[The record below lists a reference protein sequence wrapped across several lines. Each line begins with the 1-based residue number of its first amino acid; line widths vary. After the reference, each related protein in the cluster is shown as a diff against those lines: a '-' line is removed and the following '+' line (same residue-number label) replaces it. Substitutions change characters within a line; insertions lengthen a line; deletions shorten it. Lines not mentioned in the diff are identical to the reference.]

1 MAEMRCCDRHRGSI
15 LASAGLF
22 VMLGALGCSSPTSSG
37 PNSGPDGAAGNG
49 GRAGGSAGAGGGSAT
64 AGAAG
69 SQSAGDAGSGGRAG
83 ASSGA
88 GGAGAN
94 GGTVGA
100 GGGGNGGVAGSG
112 SGGSSAGTG
121 GTAGLAGRGGSGAAG
136 AGGNARGGSGG
147 STGGGGSGGGG
158 TSGGAGR
165 GGGSG
170 SGGAGRGGGSG
181 SGGAGRGGGSGGGS
195 AGSGSGPEPFVF
207 GVPPAAAARFK
218 KGINLGNRLEAP
230 NEGDWG
236 GTVQAED
243 FPFIAKRG
251 FDHVRIPIRFSGH
264 ASAASPYTIDATF
277 FSRIDTV
284 LNQAAAANL
293 AVVVDMH
300 AYDEL
305 ATDVATHRDR
315 FAALWTQIA
324 ARYQSRPDTVAFELL
339 NEPNTQ
345 LDTTWNDVMLPAIRA
360 IRATNPRRLL
370 IVDSVFWA
378 DPTKLSTLTLP
389 DDANIMASIHL
400 YEPKL
405 FTFQGQDWMG
415 PIYLTTGVIFPG
427 PPATPINPVQAAKD
441 ASWANQWFMDYNT
454 KPAAT
459 NPSGPAT
466 VTAQIALIA
475 AYQQSQGRTVYNGE
489 WGPQDGGALDSR
501 VRLVTEV
508 RQQCESAGVGWAIWE
523 DPVNMNL
530 FDSSAGTWLTEIIDA
545 LLPP

>member
-1 MAEMRCCDRHRGSI
+1 M
-15 LASAGLF
+15 
-22 VMLGALGCSSPTSSG
+22 
-37 PNSGPDGAAGNG
+37 
-49 GRAGGSAGAGGGSAT
+49 GAG
-64 AGAAG
+64 
-69 SQSAGDAGSGGRAG
+69 
-83 ASSGA
+83 
-88 GGAGAN
+88 
-94 GGTVGA
+94 

-112 SGGSSAGTG
+112 GGGSSAGTG
-121 GTAGLAGRGGSGAAG
+121 GAGGLAGRGGDGGADSVGSGGSARGGTGG
-136 AGGNARGGSGG
+136 AGGLAGRGGDGGAGSVGSGGSARGGTGGAGGLAGRGGDGGAGSGGSARGGSGG
-147 STGGGGSGGGG
+147 SARGGSGGSAGG
-158 TSGGAGR
+158 AGSGGSSGAAGR
-165 GGGSG
+165 GGA
-170 SGGAGRGGGSG
+170 GGA
-181 SGGAGRGGGSGGGS
+181 

-218 KGINLGNRLEAP
+218 KGINLGNRMDAP

-236 GTVQAED
+236 GVIQAED
-243 FPFIAKRG
+243 FPFIARRG

-264 ASAASPYTIDATF
+264 AGAASPYTIDAAF
-277 FSRIDTV
+277 FSRVDTV

-300 AYDEL
+300 HYDDL
-305 ATDVATHRDR
+305 AANVAAHRDR
-315 FAALWTQIA
+315 FVALWTQIA

-339 NEPNTQ
+339 NEPYMQ

-370 IVDSVFWA
+370 IADSVFWA
-378 DPTKLSTLTLP
+378 DPTKLSALTLP
-389 DDANIMASIHL
+389 DDANIMAAIHL

-427 PPATPINPVQAAKD
+427 PPATSINPVQAAKD
-441 ASWANQWFMDYNT
+441 ASWANQWFNDYNT

-466 VTAQIALIA
+466 ITAQIALIT
-475 AYQQSQGRTVYNGE
+475 AYRQSQGRTVYNGE

-508 RQQCESAGVGWAIWE
+508 RQQCESAGIGWAIWE
-523 DPVNMNL
+523 DPTNMSL
-530 FDSSAGTWLTEIIDA
+530 FDARAGTWLTAIIDA

>member
-1 MAEMRCCDRHRGSI
+1 MRCRRRHRGSI

-22 VMLGALGCSSPTSSG
+22 AILGEIGCS
-37 PNSGPDGAAGNG
+37 
-49 GRAGGSAGAGGGSAT
+49 
-64 AGAAG
+64 
-69 SQSAGDAGSGGRAG
+69 
-83 ASSGA
+83 
-88 GGAGAN
+88 
-94 GGTVGA
+94 GGT
-100 GGGGNGGVAGSG
+100 
-112 SGGSSAGTG
+112 T
-121 GTAGLAGRGGSGAAG
+121 
-136 AGGNARGGSGG
+136 
-147 STGGGGSGGGG
+147 
-158 TSGGAGR
+158 
-165 GGGSG
+165 
-170 SGGAGRGGGSG
+170 
-181 SGGAGRGGGSGGGS
+181 
-195 AGSGSGPEPFVF
+195 GPEPDPFVS
-207 GVPPAAAARFK
+207 GVPPAAAAHFT

-236 GTVQAED
+236 GVIQAQD
-243 FPFIAKRG
+243 FPFIAQRG

-264 ASAASPYTIDATF
+264 ASAASPYTIDDAF

-284 LNQAAAANL
+284 LDQAAAANL

-305 ATDVATHRDR
+305 AADVAGQRDR
-315 FAALWTQIA
+315 FVALWTQVA

-345 LDTTWNDVMLPAIRA
+345 LDSTWNDVMLPAIKT

-370 IVDSVFWA
+370 IVDAVFWA
-378 DPTKLSTLTLP
+378 DPTRLAALALP

-405 FTFQGQDWMG
+405 FTFQGQDWIG
-415 PIYLTTGVIFPG
+415 PVFLTTGVIFPG
-427 PPATPINPVQAAKD
+427 PPATPIDPVQAAKD

-454 KPAAT
+454 KPAAA

-466 VTAQIALIA
+466 VAAQIGLITG
-475 AYQQSQGRTVYNGE
+475 YRQIQGRTVYNGE

-508 RQQCESAGVGWAIWE
+508 RQQCESAGIGWAIWE

>member
-1 MAEMRCCDRHRGSI
+1 
-15 LASAGLF
+15 
-22 VMLGALGCSSPTSSG
+22 V
-37 PNSGPDGAAGNG
+37 
-49 GRAGGSAGAGGGSAT
+49 GGG
-64 AGAAG
+64 
-69 SQSAGDAGSGGRAG
+69 
-83 ASSGA
+83 
-88 GGAGAN
+88 
-94 GGTVGA
+94 
-100 GGGGNGGVAGSG
+100 GGGGNGGVAGTS
-112 SGGSSAGTG
+112 SGGSSTGPAGSG
-121 GTAGLAGRGGSGAAG
+121 GLAGRGGSGGAGSGGSARGG
-136 AGGNARGGSGG
+136 AGGGGGSGG
-147 STGGGGSGGGG
+147 ARGGAGGGGGGGSGGGG
-158 TSGGAGR
+158 GV
-165 GGGSG
+165 
-170 SGGAGRGGGSG
+170 
-181 SGGAGRGGGSGGGS
+181 

-236 GTVQAED
+236 GTILAED
-243 FPFIAKRG
+243 FPFIARRG

-264 ASAASPYTIDATF
+264 ALTASPYTIDAAF
-277 FSRIDTV
+277 FSRVDTV
-284 LNQAAAANL
+284 LDQAAAANL

-300 AYDEL
+300 AYDDL
-305 ATDVATHRDR
+305 ASNVDANRDR
-315 FAALWTQIA
+315 FVALWKQVA

-345 LDTTWNDVMLPAIRA
+345 LDTTWNDVMLPAIQA

-415 PIYLTTGVIFPG
+415 PIYLTTGVVFPG

-441 ASWANQWFMDYNT
+441 ASWANQWFIDYNT

-466 VTAQIALIA
+466 VAAQVALCTA
-475 AYQQSQGRTVYNGE
+475 YRQSQGRTVYNGE

-501 VRLVTEV
+501 VRLVMAV
-508 RQQCESAGVGWAIWE
+508 RQQCESAGIGWAIWE

-530 FDSSAGTWLTEIIDA
+530 FDSGAGTWLTDIIDA

>member
-1 MAEMRCCDRHRGSI
+1 
-15 LASAGLF
+15 
-22 VMLGALGCSSPTSSG
+22 V
-37 PNSGPDGAAGNG
+37 
-49 GRAGGSAGAGGGSAT
+49 GGG
-64 AGAAG
+64 
-69 SQSAGDAGSGGRAG
+69 
-83 ASSGA
+83 
-88 GGAGAN
+88 
-94 GGTVGA
+94 
-100 GGGGNGGVAGSG
+100 GGGGNGGVAGTS
-112 SGGSSAGTG
+112 SGGSSTGPAGSG
-121 GTAGLAGRGGSGAAG
+121 GLAGRGGSGGAGSGGSARGG
-136 AGGNARGGSGG
+136 AGGGGGSGG
-147 STGGGGSGGGG
+147 ARGGAGGGGGGGSGGARGGAGGGGGGGSGGGG
-158 TSGGAGR
+158 GA
-165 GGGSG
+165 
-170 SGGAGRGGGSG
+170 
-181 SGGAGRGGGSGGGS
+181 

-236 GTVQAED
+236 GTILAED
-243 FPFIAKRG
+243 FPFIARRG

-264 ASAASPYTIDATF
+264 ALTASPYTIDAAF
-277 FSRIDTV
+277 FSRVDTV
-284 LNQAAAANL
+284 LDQAAAANL

-300 AYDEL
+300 AYDDL
-305 ATDVATHRDR
+305 ASNVDANRDR
-315 FAALWTQIA
+315 FVALWKQVA

-345 LDTTWNDVMLPAIRA
+345 LDTTWNDVMLPAIQA

-415 PIYLTTGVIFPG
+415 PIYLTTGVVFPG

-441 ASWANQWFMDYNT
+441 ASWANQWFIDYNT

-466 VTAQIALIA
+466 VAAQVALCTA
-475 AYQQSQGRTVYNGE
+475 YRQSQGRTVYNGE

-501 VRLVTEV
+501 VRLVMAV
-508 RQQCESAGVGWAIWE
+508 RQQCESAGIGWAIWE

-530 FDSSAGTWLTEIIDA
+530 FDSRAGTWLTAIIDA

>member
-1 MAEMRCCDRHRGSI
+1 MSSCRGPLGSI
-15 LASAGLF
+15 LSSATLF
-22 VMLGALGCSSPTSSG
+22 VILGASGCSGTTSSK
-37 PNSGPDGAAGNG
+37 PDSGSEGVAGSSGGAGARGGASGGSAAASGSSGTGGAAGSAGQAGAPSGTGATG
-49 GRAGGSAGAGGGSAT
+49 GTAGAGAGGGS
-64 AGAAG
+64 
-69 SQSAGDAGSGGRAG
+69 
-83 ASSGA
+83 
-88 GGAGAN
+88 
-94 GGTVGA
+94 
-100 GGGGNGGVAGSG
+100 GGVAGTG
-112 SGGSSAGTG
+112 SGGSSTG
-121 GTAGLAGRGGSGAAG
+121 SA
-136 AGGNARGGSGG
+136 GSGG
-147 STGGGGSGGGG
+147 LAAHGGSGGGG
-158 TSGGAGR
+158 AGGSARGGAGGSAR
-165 GGGSG
+165 GGAGGGGVGGSARGGTGGGGAGGSG
-170 SGGAGRGGGSG
+170 RGGTGGGAGSNG
-181 SGGAGRGGGSGGGS
+181 GGGS
-195 AGSGSGPEPFVF
+195 AGNGSGPEPFVS
-207 GVPPAAAARFK
+207 GVAPAAAAHFK

-236 GTVQAED
+236 GTVLAED

-264 ASAASPYTIDATF
+264 AAASLPYTIDAAF

-284 LNQAAAANL
+284 LNQATAANL

-305 ATDVATHRDR
+305 ASNVDANRDR
-315 FAALWTQIA
+315 FVALWKQIA

-339 NEPNTQ
+339 NEPNTA
-345 LDTTWNDVMLPAIRA
+345 LDTTWNDVMLPAIQA

-389 DDANIMASIHL
+389 NDANIMASIHL

-415 PIYLTTGVIFPG
+415 PIYLTTGVVFPG
-427 PPATPINPVQAAKD
+427 PPATAINPVQAAKD
-441 ASWANQWFMDYNT
+441 ASWANQWFNDYNT

-466 VTAQIALIA
+466 ITAQLALIT
-475 AYQQSQGRTVYNGE
+475 AYRQSQGRTVYNGE

-501 VRLVTEV
+501 ARLVTEV
-508 RQQCESAGVGWAIWE
+508 RRQCESAGVGWAIWE

-530 FDSSAGTWLTEIIDA
+530 FDSRAGTWLTAIIDA